1 MRGILSASSNRPTV
15 RCNTASAMRKGAV
28 HVATAASALL
38 MTLPAHAEGIAT
50 FEGSGF
56 LFKDQVNVTAFD
68 DKDIDG
74 VTLYVSEFSRNL
86 VDKLQKDF
94 FTEPSQASLTC
105 AKTGAISIRID
116 PSKLKDNV
124 EVFSERK
131 SLNLFQD
138 KTLRVRRVYDSQR
151 NTLVYVAYST
161 RLSTATDDKGV
172 TSGRYRTSICAIPL
186 ESKAPEVKAD

>member
-1 MRGILSASSNRPTV
+1 MCLNRHVKMHMGALATATAV
-15 RCNTASAMRKGAV
+15 LMTAS
-28 HVATAASALL
+28 
-38 MTLPAHAEGIAT
+38 PAQAEKMAE

-56 LFKDQVNVTAFD
+56 LFKDSVNVAVMED
-68 DKDIDG
+68 RDVEG
-74 VTLYVSEFSRNL
+74 VTLYVSEFQRNL

-105 AKTGAISIRID
+105 AQTGPISVKID
-116 PSKLKDNV
+116 PSKLKENS

-138 KTLRVRRVYDSQR
+138 KTLRVKRVYDSQR
-151 NTLVYVAYST
+151 QTLVYVAYST

-172 TSGRYRTSICAIPL
+172 STGRYRTSICAIPL
-186 ESKAPEVKAD
+186 DSSRLKAPEIKASE